1 VACLSS
7 KLKVASKAGLV
18 AAGVILSATSSAE
31 ALTFN
36 DINPIYSSRGD
47 ETAINVS
54 ILGAPTSFGY
64 FFEIDQHFQTL
75 NGLGFAA
82 PISFT
87 GGNYEVTLWSYA
99 NGRLDLTADYTQL
112 STATFNQACTGCILK
127 DFFLWR
133 AVAPVPLDKTID
145 DPLTGYVITAIGN
158 FAPGQ
163 QVVYYDGSGTFA
175 STAIF
180 DGAGYNFTIGDG
192 YPIPFGDSLDIV
204 GDTNAFAFFNANAS
218 VVPVP
223 GPLPIFGAAAAF
235 GWSRKLRR
243 RIKISGQA
251 LGSPAEP
258 LP

>member
-1 VACLSS
+1 MAYFSS
-7 KLKVASKAGLV
+7 KLKVVSKAGLV
-18 AAGVILSATSSAE
+18 AASVILSATSSAE

-36 DINPIYSSRGD
+36 DINPIYNSNGD

-54 ILGAPTSFGY
+54 ILAAPTSFGY
-64 FFEIDQHFQTL
+64 FFEVDQSFQTL

-82 PISFT
+82 PISPT
-87 GGNYEVTLWSYA
+87 GGNYDVTLWSYA
-99 NGRLDLTADYTQL
+99 NGGLDPTADYTQL
-112 STATFNQACTGCILK
+112 STATFNQACAGCILK

-133 AVAPVPLDKTID
+133 AVAPVPLAKTID

-158 FAPGQ
+158 FEPGQ
-163 QVVYYDGSGTFA
+163 QAVFYDGSGTFA

-180 DGAGYNFTIGDG
+180 DGAGYNFTTGVG

-218 VVPVP
+218 VVP